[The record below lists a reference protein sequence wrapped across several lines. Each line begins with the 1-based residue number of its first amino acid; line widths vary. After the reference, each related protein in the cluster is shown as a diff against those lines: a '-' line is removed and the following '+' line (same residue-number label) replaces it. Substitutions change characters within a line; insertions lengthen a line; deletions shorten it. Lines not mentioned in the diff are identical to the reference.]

1 MLDGVSLVVV
11 LFAAGL
17 LVLVLE
23 IFVPSHGILTVVGL
37 GIIGYAIVE
46 TFKISETAGWIS
58 LGTCL
63 VGLPALG
70 MLGLKVWYRTPLG
83 RRIAPPNP
91 VLTEADL
98 GVESQALNSL
108 VGSVGRAT
116 SALRPVGFCEIG
128 GQRRPCLA
136 EGGLI
141 ENGAMVRVID
151 VRGGTLVV
159 AAVTGR

>member
-23 IFVPSHGILTVVGL
+23 VFIPSHGILTVVAL
-37 GIIGYAIVE
+37 GIIGYAIFE
-46 TFKISETAGWIS
+46 TFKIGETAGWIS
-58 LGTCL
+58 LGACL

-70 MLGLKVWYRTPLG
+70 TVGLKVWYRTPLG

-91 VLTEADL
+91 VLTEADC
-98 GVESQALNSL
+98 GVDTQEISSL
-108 VGSVGRAT
+108 IGCTGRAT

-136 EGGLI
+136 EGSLI
-141 ENGAMVRVID
+141 EVGAPIRVID

-159 AAVTGR
+159 AADNS

>member
-1 MLDGVSLVVV
+1 MMLGGVSLVLV

-23 IFVPSHGILTVVGL
+23 IFLPSHGMLTVVGL

-46 TFKISETAGWIS
+46 TFKIGETAGWIS
-58 LGTCL
+58 LGACL
-63 VGLPALG
+63 VGLPLLG
-70 MLGLKVWYRTPLG
+70 TVGLKVWYRTPLG

-91 VLTEADL
+91 VLTEADR
-98 GVESQALNSL
+98 GVDTRELTSL
-108 VGSVGRAT
+108 IGCSGRAA

-128 GQRRPCLA
+128 GQRRPCLS
-136 EGGLI
+136 EGSLI
-141 ENGAMVRVID
+141 EVGARVRVID

-159 AAVTGR
+159 AAVNS